1 MGNLI
6 IDIKKEI
13 KKDKI
18 KKDKIKKDKIKKDKI
33 KALLIITNR
42 LIMIKRFF

>member
-13 KKDKI
+13 KKDKV
-18 KKDKIKKDKIKKDKI
+18 KN
-33 KALLIITNR
+33 LLIITNI
-42 LIMIKRFF
+42 LIMVKRFFKSQYFIQIS